1 MKSLR
6 REQLG
11 APRATDTVH
20 RIAMSS
26 TCTCVLATPA
36 RAMGLATF
44 HTALCQQHCP
54 TVGAPDTVKPTGL
67 FFARTSEQ
75 KASLSAPLASLSSA
89 LFAKRLA
96 VA

>member
-1 MKSLR
+1 MN
-6 REQLG
+6 QLG
-11 APRATDTVH
+11 ARMRDTVH
-20 RIAMSS
+20 RIEMS
-26 TCTCVLATPA
+26 CTCVLATPA

-54 TVGAPDTVKPTGL
+54 TVGAPDTVKPVGL
-67 FFARTSEQ
+67 FFARASEQ
-75 KASLSAPLASLSSA
+75 KASLPAPLASLSSA